1 LLTFGTVAAI
11 TRGVRFISPSQ
22 ESAMNPTSR
31 PNFKSFISL
40 TTLAALL
47 VGVAALSRQPAP
59 KSSAPIAVSTSRSVP
74 ARATEFDLLLSAPM
88 VEALTPPSP
97 WAFEAATRETAG
109 GPGAKRPDL
118 LGAPEGWTYD
128 SNQG

>member
-1 LLTFGTVAAI
+1 
-11 TRGVRFISPSQ
+11 
-22 ESAMNPTSR
+22 MNPTSR

-47 VGVAALSRQPAP
+47 VGVAALSRQQAP
-59 KSSAPIAVSTSRSVP
+59 KSGEPIAASTARSAP

-97 WAFEAATRETAG
+97 WAFEAATPESPRA
-109 GPGAKRPDL
+109 PGAKRPDL

>member
-1 LLTFGTVAAI
+1 
-11 TRGVRFISPSQ
+11 
-22 ESAMNPTSR
+22 MNPTSG

-40 TTLAALL
+40 ATLAALL

-59 KSSAPIAVSTSRSVP
+59 KSAEPVAVSTSRSVP
-74 ARATEFDLLLSAPM
+74 VQATELDLLLSAPM

-97 WAFEAATRETAG
+97 WAFEAATHEAAV

-118 LGAPEGWTYD
+118 LGAPKGWTYD